1 MVGYVALAND
11 YIDALDA
18 VLNAETMTPKLQEH
32 YTKSIVSHL
41 SKLDKP
47 FVKQIIKAS
56 IDIL

>member
-1 MVGYVALAND
+1 MVGHVALASD

-18 VLNAETMTPKLQEH
+18 ALNAGTMTPKLQEH

-47 FVKQIIKAS
+47 FVKQIVEAS
-56 IDIL
+56 VDIL